1 MEDLI
6 YLDHAA
12 TTSVDPA
19 VLDAMLPYLSE
30 QWGNPSGI
38 YSLARQAKQAL
49 EDARQDIADVFLC
62 SPNEIVFTGSGS
74 EGANLAL
81 KGVAYARRDEG
92 RHIIT
97 TQIEHHT
104 VLHACHRLEEEG
116 FEVTYLPVDEF
127 GVIDLDALRAAVR
140 PDTILLS
147 VMTANNEVGTVQPL
161 GEAIALAREATDD
174 IVVHTDAVQA
184 AGCMELD
191 VEELDIDLLS
201 IAAHKFYGPKGVGAL
216 YVRRG
221 TPLIPLVQGG
231 GQERNRRA
239 GTENVPYAVGMA
251 KALTLSQA
259 NRDERNAH
267 CAALRDRLLQGICT
281 DIEIAE
287 RTGHPTARLPH
298 VASVTFAN
306 VEGESIL
313 LNLDLHGVCASAGSA
328 CSATSLEPSHVL
340 QAMGV
345 PVHRA
350 RGALRL
356 SVGNG
361 NTTAEIEHVLSLL
374 PGIVSQLQAMAV
386 V

>member
-1 MEDLI
+1 MSDLI

-12 TTSVDPA
+12 TTPVDPA
-19 VLDAMLPYLSE
+19 VLDAMLPYLTE

-38 YSLARQAKQAL
+38 YSIARRAKQAL
-49 EDARQDIADVFLC
+49 EEAREDIADVYLC

-81 KGVAYARRDEG
+81 KGAAYARRDEG

-97 TQIEHHT
+97 TQIEHHA
-104 VLHACHRLEEEG
+104 VLHTCHRLEKEG

-127 GVIDLDALRAAVR
+127 GSVDLDALRAAVR

-147 VMTANNEVGTVQPL
+147 IMLANNEVGTIQPL
-161 GEAIALAREATDD
+161 QKAVALAREQNAD
-174 IVVHTDAVQA
+174 IIVHTDAVQA

-191 VEELDIDLLS
+191 VEELDIDLMS
-201 IAAHKFYGPKGVGAL
+201 IAAHKFYGPKGIGAL
-216 YVRRG
+216 YMRRG

-231 GQERNRRA
+231 GQERNRRS
-239 GTENVPYAVGMA
+239 GTENVPYVIGMA
-251 KALTLSQA
+251 KALTLSQTH
-259 NRDERNAH
+259 REERSAH
-267 CAALRDRLLQGICT
+267 CQALRDRLMNGICEW
-281 DIEIAE
+281 IEIAE
-287 RTGHPTARLPH
+287 RTGHPTQRLPH

-306 VEGESIL
+306 IEGESIL
-313 LNLDLHGVCASAGSA
+313 LNLDMYDICASAGSA

-340 QAMGV
+340 QAMGI
-345 PVHRA
+345 PPHRA

-356 SVGNG
+356 SVGYG
-361 NTTAEIEHVLSLL
+361 NTAEEIERVLELL
-374 PGIVSQLQAMAV
+374 PGIVNQFRAMAV

>member
-1 MEDLI
+1 MSDMI
-6 YLDHAA
+6 FLDHAA
-12 TTSVDPA
+12 TTPVDPA
-19 VLDAMLPYLSE
+19 VLDAMLPYLTE

-38 YSLARQAKQAL
+38 YSIARQAKQAL
-49 EDARQDIADVFLC
+49 EEAREDIADVFLC

-81 KGVAYARRDEG
+81 KGVAYARQDEG

-97 TQIEHHT
+97 THIEHHA
-104 VLHACHRLEEEG
+104 VLHTCHRLEREG
-116 FEVTYLPVDEF
+116 FEVTYLPVDGC
-127 GVIDLDALRAAVR
+127 GVVDLDALRAAVR

-147 VMTANNEVGTVQPL
+147 LMIANNEVGTIQPL
-161 GEAIALAREATDD
+161 GEAIAAARDRNED

-191 VEELDIDLLS
+191 VEELDIDLMS
-201 IAAHKFYGPKGVGAL
+201 IAAHKFYGPKGIGAL
-216 YVRRG
+216 FTRRG

-231 GQERNRRA
+231 GQERNRRS

-251 KALTLSQA
+251 KALLLSQEQ
-259 NRDERNAH
+259 REERNEH
-267 CAALRDRLLQGICT
+267 CRALRDRLLGGICES
-281 DIEIAE
+281 IEIAE
-287 RTGHPTARLPH
+287 PTGHPTQRLPH
-298 VASVTFAN
+298 IASLTFAN
-306 VEGESIL
+306 IEGESVL
-313 LNLDLHGVCASAGSA
+313 LNLDMHNVCASAGSA

-340 QAMGV
+340 QAMGI

-356 SVGNG
+356 SVGHR
-361 NTTAEIEHVLSLL
+361 NTRDEIEHVLELL
-374 PGIVSQLQAMAV
+374 PGIVSQLRALAV

>member
-1 MEDLI
+1 MNDI
-6 YLDHAA
+6 IFLDHAA
-12 TTSVDPA
+12 TTPIDPA
-19 VLDAMLPYLSE
+19 VLDAMLPYLTE

-38 YSLARQAKQAL
+38 YSIARQAKQAV
-49 EDARQDIADVFLC
+49 EEAREDIADVFLC

-81 KGVAYARRDEG
+81 KGVAYARQDEG

-97 TQIEHHT
+97 TQIEHHA
-104 VLHACHRLEEEG
+104 VLHTFHRLEREG
-116 FEVTYLPVDEF
+116 FEATYLPVDRF
-127 GVIDLDALRAAVR
+127 GVVDLDALREAVR

-147 VMTANNEVGTVQPL
+147 MMIANNEVGAIQPL
-161 GEAIALAREATDD
+161 QEAIAVARELNED

-191 VEELDIDLLS
+191 VEELDIDLMS

-216 YVRRG
+216 FTRRG
-221 TPLIPLVQGG
+221 TPLVPLVQGG
-231 GQERNRRA
+231 GQERNRRS

-251 KALTLSQA
+251 KALMLSQEH
-259 NRDERNAH
+259 REERNAH
-267 CAALRDRLLQGICT
+267 CRTLRDRLLGGICER
-281 DIEIAE
+281 IEIAE
-287 RTGHPTARLPH
+287 RTGHPTQRLPH
-298 VASVTFAN
+298 IASLTFAN
-306 VEGESIL
+306 IEGESIL
-313 LNLDLHGVCASAGSA
+313 LNLDLHNVCASAGSA

-356 SVGNG
+356 SVGHG
-361 NTTAEIEHVLSLL
+361 NTADEIEHVLELL
-374 PGIVSQLQAMAV
+374 PGIVSQLRAMAV

>member
-1 MEDLI
+1 MSDI
-6 YLDHAA
+6 IFLDHAA
-12 TTSVDPA
+12 TTPVDPA
-19 VLDAMLPYLSE
+19 VLDAMLPYLTE

-38 YSLARQAKQAL
+38 YGIARRAKQAL
-49 EDARQDIADVFLC
+49 EEAREDIADVFLC

-97 TQIEHHT
+97 TQIEHHA
-104 VLHACHRLEEEG
+104 VLHTCHRLEQEG
-116 FEVTYLPVDEF
+116 FEVTYLPVDGY
-127 GVIDLDALRAAVR
+127 GVVDLDALREAVR

-147 VMTANNEVGTVQPL
+147 MMIANNEVGAIQPL
-161 GEAIALAREATDD
+161 QEAIALARERNQD
-174 IVVHTDAVQA
+174 IVTHTDAVQA

-191 VEELDIDLLS
+191 VEELDIDLMS

-216 YVRRG
+216 FARRG

-231 GQERNRRA
+231 GQERNRRS
-239 GTENVPYAVGMA
+239 GTENVPYAIGMA
-251 KALTLSQA
+251 KALTLA
-259 NRDERNAH
+259 HTHRDERNAH
-267 CAALRDRLLQGICT
+267 CEALRDRLLDGVCAR
-281 DIEIAE
+281 IEIAE
-287 RTGHPTARLPH
+287 VTGHPTRRLPH
-298 VASVTFAN
+298 VASFTFAN
-306 VEGESIL
+306 VEGETVL
-313 LNLDLHGVCASAGSA
+313 LNLDLHDVCASAGSA

-356 SVGNG
+356 SVGYG
-361 NTTAEIEHVLSLL
+361 NTTDEIEHVLELL
-374 PGIVSQLQAMAV
+374 PGIVSQLRALAV

>member
-1 MEDLI
+1 MI

-12 TTSVDPA
+12 TTPVDPA
-19 VLDAMLPYLSE
+19 VLDVMLPYLTE

-38 YSLARQAKQAL
+38 YSIARQAKQAL
-49 EDARQDIADVFLC
+49 EEAREDIADVFLC

-97 TQIEHHT
+97 TQIEHHA
-104 VLHACHRLEEEG
+104 VLHTCHRLEREG
-116 FEVTYLPVDEF
+116 FEVTYLPVDGY
-127 GVIDLDALRAAVR
+127 GVVDLDALREAVR

-147 VMTANNEVGTVQPL
+147 LMIANNEVGTIQPL
-161 GEAIALAREATDD
+161 GEAVAAARERNED

-191 VEELDIDLLS
+191 VEELDIDLMS

-216 YVRRG
+216 FTRRG

-231 GQERNRRA
+231 GQERNRRS

-251 KALTLSQA
+251 KALMLSQEQ
-259 NRDERNAH
+259 REERNAH
-267 CAALRDRLLQGICT
+267 CEALRDRLLGGICES
-281 DIEIAE
+281 IEIAE
-287 RTGHPTARLPH
+287 PTGHPTQRLPH
-298 VASVTFAN
+298 IASLTFAN
-306 VEGESIL
+306 IEGESVL
-313 LNLDLHGVCASAGSA
+313 LNLDMHDVCASAGSA

-340 QAMGV
+340 QAMGI

-356 SVGNG
+356 SVGHR
-361 NTTAEIEHVLSLL
+361 NTAAEIERVLDLL
-374 PGIVSQLQAMAV
+374 PGIVSQLRAMAV

>member
-1 MEDLI
+1 MNDLI

-12 TTSVDPA
+12 TTPVDPA
-19 VLDAMLPYLSE
+19 VLNAMLPYLTE

-38 YSLARQAKQAL
+38 YSIARQAKQAL
-49 EDARQDIADVFLC
+49 EEAREDIADVFLC

-92 RHIIT
+92 MHVIT
-97 TQIEHHT
+97 TQIEHHA
-104 VLHACHRLEEEG
+104 VLHTCHRLEREG
-116 FEVTYLPVDEF
+116 FEVTYLPVDRC
-127 GVIDLDALRAAVR
+127 GVVDLDALRAAVR

-147 VMTANNEVGTVQPL
+147 MMTANNEVGTIQPL
-161 GEAIALAREATDD
+161 KEAIAVARELNED

-191 VEELDIDLLS
+191 VEELDIDLMS
-201 IAAHKFYGPKGVGAL
+201 IAAHKFYGPKGIGAL
-216 YVRRG
+216 VTRRG

-231 GQERNRRA
+231 GQERNRRS

-251 KALTLSQA
+251 KALTLSQTH
-259 NRDERNAH
+259 RDERNAH
-267 CAALRDRLLQGICT
+267 CQALRDRLISSVC
-281 DIEIAE
+281 DRIEIAE
-287 RTGHPTARLPH
+287 RTGHPTQGLPH
-298 VASVTFAN
+298 IASLTFAN
-306 VEGESIL
+306 IEGESIL
-313 LNLDLHGVCASAGSA
+313 LNLDMHDVCASAGSA

-340 QAMGV
+340 QAMSI
-345 PVHRA
+345 PLHRA

-356 SVGNG
+356 SVGHK
-361 NTTAEIEHVLSLL
+361 NTPDEIEHVLELL
-374 PGIVSQLQAMAV
+374 PGIVSRLRAMAV

>member
-1 MEDLI
+1 MSNLI

-12 TTSVDPA
+12 TTPVDPE
-19 VLDAMLPYLSE
+19 VLEAMLPYLTE

-38 YSLARQAKQAL
+38 YSIARQAKQAL
-49 EDARQDIADVFLC
+49 EEAREDIADVFLC

-81 KGVAYARRDEG
+81 KGVAYARQDEG

-97 TQIEHHT
+97 TQIEHHA
-104 VLHACHRLEEEG
+104 VLHTCHRLEKEG

-127 GVIDLDALRAAVR
+127 GSVDLEALRAAVR
-140 PDTILLS
+140 SDTILLS
-147 VMTANNEVGTVQPL
+147 IMTANNEVGTIQPL
-161 GEAIALAREATDD
+161 QEAIALAREQNEG
-174 IVVHTDAVQA
+174 IVVHSDAVQA

-201 IAAHKFYGPKGVGAL
+201 IAAHKLYGPKGVGAL
-216 YVRRG
+216 FVRRG
-221 TPLIPLVQGG
+221 TPMIPLVQGG
-231 GQERNRRA
+231 GQERNRRS
-239 GTENVPYAVGMA
+239 GTENIPYAVGMA
-251 KALTLSQA
+251 KALTLSQTQ
-259 NRDERNAH
+259 REERNAH
-267 CAALRDRLLQGICT
+267 CIALRDRLLDGIC
-281 DIEIAE
+281 DQIEIAE
-287 RTGHPTARLPH
+287 RTGHPTRRLPH

-313 LNLDLHGVCASAGSA
+313 LNLDLHDICASAGSA

-345 PVHRA
+345 PPHRA

-356 SVGNG
+356 SVGQR
-361 NTTAEIEHVLSLL
+361 NTPAEIEHVLAIL
-374 PGIVSQLQAMAV
+374 PGIVSQLRAMAV

>member
-1 MEDLI
+1 MSDLI
-6 YLDHAA
+6 FLDHAA
-12 TTSVDPA
+12 TTPVDPA
-19 VLDAMLPYLSE
+19 VLDAMLPYLTE

-38 YSLARQAKQAL
+38 YSIARQAKQAL
-49 EDARQDIADVFLC
+49 EEAREDIADVFLC

-81 KGVAYARRDEG
+81 KGVAYARQDEG

-97 TQIEHHT
+97 TQIEHHA
-104 VLHACHRLEEEG
+104 VLHTCHRLEREG
-116 FEVTYLPVDEF
+116 FAVSYLPVDRY
-127 GVIDLDALRAAVR
+127 GVVDLNALQEAVR

-147 VMTANNEVGTVQPL
+147 MMIANNEVGTVQPL
-161 GEAIALAREATDD
+161 QEAIAVARELNED
-174 IVVHTDAVQA
+174 IVIHTDAVQA

-191 VEELDIDLLS
+191 VEELDLDLMS

-216 YVRRG
+216 YARRG

-231 GQERNRRA
+231 GQERNRRS
-239 GTENVPYAVGMA
+239 GTENVPYAAGMA
-251 KALTLSQA
+251 KALMLSQDH
-259 NRDERNAH
+259 REERNAH
-267 CAALRDRLLQGICT
+267 CRGLRDRLLGGICESI
-281 DIEIAE
+281 DIAE
-287 RTGHPTARLPH
+287 PTGHLTQRLPH
-298 VASVTFAN
+298 IASVTFAN
-306 VEGESIL
+306 IEGESVL
-313 LNLDLHGVCASAGSA
+313 LNLDMQDVCASAGSA

-356 SVGNG
+356 SVGHR
-361 NTTAEIEHVLSLL
+361 NTPAEIEHVLELL
-374 PGIVSQLQAMAV
+374 PGIVTQLRAMAV

>member
-1 MEDLI
+1 MDI
-6 YLDHAA
+6 TFLDHAA
-12 TTSVDPA
+12 TTPVDPA
-19 VLDAMLPYLSE
+19 VLDAMLPSLTE

-38 YSLARQAKQAL
+38 YGIARRAKQAL
-49 EDARQDIADVFLC
+49 EEAREDIADVFLC

-92 RHIIT
+92 RHVIT
-97 TQIEHHT
+97 TQIEHHA
-104 VLHACHRLEEEG
+104 VLHTCQRLEQEG
-116 FEVTYLPVDEF
+116 FEVTYLPVDNY
-127 GVIDLDALRAAVR
+127 GMADLDALRAAVR

-147 VMTANNEVGTVQPL
+147 MMIANNEVGTIEPL
-161 GEAIALAREATDD
+161 REAIALARERNED
-174 IVVHTDAVQA
+174 IVTHTDAVQA
-184 AGCMELD
+184 TGCMELD
-191 VEELDIDLLS
+191 VEDLDIDLMS

-216 YVRRG
+216 FARRG

-231 GQERNRRA
+231 GQERNRRS
-239 GTENVPYAVGMA
+239 GTENVPYAIGMA
-251 KALTLSQA
+251 KALTLAQA
-259 NRDERNAH
+259 HREERNAH
-267 CAALRDRLLQGICT
+267 CQALRDRLLEGVCER
-281 DIEIAE
+281 IEIAE
-287 RTGHPTARLPH
+287 STGHPTARLPH
-298 VASVTFAN
+298 IASFTFAN
-306 VEGESIL
+306 VEGESVL

-356 SVGNG
+356 SVGHR
-361 NTTAEIEHVLSLL
+361 NTPDEIEHVLELL
-374 PGIVSQLQAMAV
+374 PGIVSQLRALAV

>member
-1 MEDLI
+1 MNDLI

-12 TTSVDPA
+12 TTPVDPA
-19 VLDAMLPYLSE
+19 VLNAMLPYLTE

-38 YSLARQAKQAL
+38 YSIARQAKQAL
-49 EDARQDIADVFLC
+49 EEAREDIADVFLC

-92 RHIIT
+92 MHVIT
-97 TQIEHHT
+97 TQIEHHA
-104 VLHACHRLEEEG
+104 VLHTCHRLEREG
-116 FEVTYLPVDEF
+116 FEVTYLPVDRC
-127 GVIDLDALRAAVR
+127 GVVDLDALRAAVR

-147 VMTANNEVGTVQPL
+147 MMTANNEVGTIQPL
-161 GEAIALAREATDD
+161 KEAIAVARELNED

-191 VEELDIDLLS
+191 VEELDIDLMS
-201 IAAHKFYGPKGVGAL
+201 IAAHKFYGPKGIGAL
-216 YVRRG
+216 VTRRG

-231 GQERNRRA
+231 GQERNRRS

-251 KALTLSQA
+251 KALTLSQTH
-259 NRDERNAH
+259 RDERNAH
-267 CAALRDRLLQGICT
+267 CQALRDHLISSVCDR
-281 DIEIAE
+281 IEIAE
-287 RTGHPTARLPH
+287 RTGHPTQGLPH
-298 VASVTFAN
+298 IASLTFAN
-306 VEGESIL
+306 IEGESIL
-313 LNLDLHGVCASAGSA
+313 LNLDMHDVCASAGSA

-340 QAMGV
+340 QAMSI
-345 PVHRA
+345 PLHRA

-356 SVGNG
+356 SVGHK
-361 NTTAEIEHVLSLL
+361 NTPDEIEHVLELL
-374 PGIVSQLQAMAV
+374 PGIVSRLRAMAV

>member
-1 MEDLI
+1 MDDLI

-12 TTSVDPA
+12 TTPVDPP
-19 VLDAMLPYLSE
+19 VLDAMLPYLTE

-104 VLHACHRLEEEG
+104 VLHACHLLEKEG
-116 FEVTYLPVDEF
+116 FAVTYLPVDEY
-127 GVIDLDALRAAVR
+127 GVIDLAALRAAVR
-140 PDTILLS
+140 PDTVLLS

-161 GEAIALAREATDD
+161 QEAIALAREVNED
-174 IVVHTDAVQA
+174 ITVHTDAVQA

-201 IAAHKFYGPKGVGAL
+201 IAAHKFHGPKGVGAL

-251 KALTLSQA
+251 KALTLA
-259 NRDERNAH
+259 ALHRDERNAH
-267 CAALRDRLLQGICT
+267 CAALRDRLLAGICA

-356 SVGNG
+356 SVGHG
-361 NTTAEIEHVLSLL
+361 NTAEQIEHVLDIL
-374 PGIVSQLQAMAV
+374 PGIVNQFRAMAV